1 MLNFVIDRDI
11 PFIKGVFEPYARVVY
26 LKGQEIDNSSIKDA
40 DALIVRTRTKCNAA
54 LLSDTRVRFV
64 ASATIGTDHVDLQ
77 YCNSHGI
84 HFENAAGCNSSAVM
98 QYVYTALF
106 ALAHIRGPKILDG
119 SAKRG
124 KKPVI
129 GVIGVGNVGSK
140 VAALGEY
147 LGFDVLRNDPPK
159 EALQERAL
167 AEGRLSREDAA
178 SYCSLDFL
186 LGNSDIVTMHVPLL
200 AATRGMADDAFFSGM
215 RPGAVFVNTSRGEA
229 VDESALLG
237 ARGRLS
243 GLIIDVWNNEP
254 AINPGLLDAADIAT
268 PHIAGYSVEGKA
280 NGTLMVVHAAARYF
294 GIDELK
300 NYEIPKEIYDES
312 LTPVLDLKGKGSERI
327 FEELYEIFPIF
338 NLDNLLRNN
347 ISDFEHIRSNYK
359 LRREF
364 HVYQQR

>member
-1 MLNFVIDRDI
+1 MLNFVIDKDI

-26 LKGQEIDNSSIKDA
+26 LKGAEIDNSCLRHA
-40 DALIVRTRTKCNAA
+40 DALIVRTRTRCDAA
-54 LLSDTRVRFV
+54 LLSDTRVRFI

-106 ALAHIRGPKILDG
+106 ALVHKDSRILDD
-119 SAKRG
+119 SARQGKR
-124 KKPVI
+124 PVI

-147 LGFDVLRNDPPK
+147 LGFDVLRNDPPR

-167 AEGRLSREDAA
+167 AEGRLSANEAT
-178 SYCSLDFL
+178 SYCRLGFL
-186 LGNSDIVTMHVPLL
+186 LRNSDIVTMHVPLL
-200 AATRGMADDAFFSGM
+200 DTTRGMAGSTFFSSM
-215 RPGAVFVNTSRGEA
+215 KPGAVFVNTSRGEA
-229 VDESALLG
+229 VDETALL
-237 ARGRLS
+237 ASRRKLS

-254 AINPGLLDAADIAT
+254 AINTALLGAADIAT

-280 NGTLMVVHAAARYF
+280 NGTLMVVRAAARYF
-294 GIDELK
+294 GIGELE
-300 NYEIPKEIYDES
+300 NYEIPKEMYDKS
-312 LTPVLDLKGKGSERI
+312 LTPVLDLKGKGAGQI
-327 FEELYEIFPIF
+327 FKELYEIFPIF
-338 NLDNLLRNN
+338 NLDNLLRDNV
-347 ISDFEHIRSNYK
+347 SDFEHIRSNYK